1 MGLGIEATVKSRLYK
16 STSLIPRATAFSTNS
31 TNSESPL
38 IMSAAVPIIVDTHA
52 VTNPRP
58 IDQPNPSIKDDI
70 EDKGEL
76 SYPDINESVETLDAK
91 WYEPPD
97 SYESKHRWDP
107 EAKWTTQ
114 EEARLRR
121 KLDIRVA
128 AFACICFA
136 ALQLDRGNISNA
148 LSDGMLADIGV
159 TTAAY
164 NTGMTLFYCCFLFAE
179 LPSQLISKK
188 LGSDVWIPIQ
198 MMTWSVVAIC
208 QMAIKGKTSFY
219 ATRALLGLLEGGFIA
234 DTVLYLSYYYT
245 AAELTIRL
253 SWFWVSLTTTTIIG
267 SLLAA
272 GILQMRGV
280 HGLAGWRWLFA
291 IEGALTF
298 LIGFWAWWYLPASPT
313 ETKKWWRPSG
323 WFTEREET
331 IIVNKVLRDDPT
343 KSSMHN
349 REGLSPTD
357 LWRSIS
363 DFDMWPL
370 YVIGLIA
377 FIAPSTVQ
385 AYFTLTL
392 RALNF
397 STFQTNLLTIP
408 SNVMFI
414 FMNLGV
420 SFLSKRLN
428 ERLIVTTVQP
438 IWHLIFLIVIIAL
451 PDDVNRWAKW
461 VVTSLF
467 MAYPYCH
474 PILVSMNSMNAGSVR
489 TRTVASS
496 VYNMFV
502 QAASLIASNIYQPS
516 DAPYYHKGNRVLIAL
531 SVVSIIMCW
540 SAKAWYIWRN
550 KQRAKIWDSWT
561 ITQKEEYLATTK
573 DTGNKRLDFRFLH

>member
-1 MGLGIEATVKSRLYK
+1 
-16 STSLIPRATAFSTNS
+16 
-31 TNSESPL
+31 
-38 IMSAAVPIIVDTHA
+38 MSAGVPIVVDTHA

-58 IDQPNPSIKDDI
+58 VDQPGSLVKDDI

-107 EAKWTTQ
+107 GAKWTPQ
-114 EEARLRR
+114 EETRLRR

-128 AFACICFA
+128 AFACLCFA

-148 LSDGMLADIGV
+148 LSDGMLADIGL
-159 TTAAY
+159 TTAGY
-164 NTGMTLFYCCFLFAE
+164 NTGMTIFYCCFLFAE
-179 LPSQLISKK
+179 LPSQMISKK

-198 MMTWSVVAIC
+198 MMTWSIVAIC
-208 QMAIKGKTSFY
+208 QVALNGKSSFY

-253 SWFWVSLTTTTIIG
+253 AWFWVSLTTTTIIG

-272 GILQMRGV
+272 GILQMRGL

-291 IEGALTF
+291 IEGAVTF

-313 ETKKWWRPSG
+313 ETKKWWRPKG
-323 WFTEREET
+323 WFTEREEV

-357 LWRSIS
+357 FWRSIS

-370 YVIGLIA
+370 YIIGLTV
-377 FIAPSTVQ
+377 FIVPATVQ

-392 RALNF
+392 KALDF

-408 SNVMFI
+408 SNVLFI

-428 ERLIVTTVQP
+428 ERLIITTVQP

-461 VVTSLF
+461 AVTSLL

-502 QAASLIASNIYQPS
+502 QAASLIASNIYQPA
-516 DAPYYHKGNRVLIAL
+516 DAPYYHKGNRVLIAITVIAL
-531 SVVSIIMCW
+531 VMCW

-573 DTGNKRLDFRFLH
+573 DRGNKRLDFRFLH

>member
-1 MGLGIEATVKSRLYK
+1 
-16 STSLIPRATAFSTNS
+16 
-31 TNSESPL
+31 
-38 IMSAAVPIIVDTHA
+38 MSAAVPIIVDTHA
-52 VTNPRP
+52 VTNPRL

-107 EAKWTTQ
+107 EAKWTTR

-128 AFACICFA
+128 VFACICFA

-179 LPSQLISKK
+179 LPSQMISKK

-208 QMAIKGKTSFY
+208 QMAIKGKSSFY
-219 ATRALLGLLEGGFIA
+219 ATRALLGLLEGGFVA
-234 DTVLYLSYYYT
+234 DT
-245 AAELTIRL
+245 
-253 SWFWVSLTTTTIIG
+253 
-267 SLLAA
+267 
-272 GILQMRGV
+272 MRGV

-363 DFDMWPL
+363 DFDMWPP
-370 YVIGLIA
+370 YIGLIA

-385 AYFTLTL
+385 AYFTLSL

-461 VVTSLF
+461 VVTSLL

-516 DAPYYHKGNRVLIAL
+516 DAPYYHKGSRVLIAL

-561 ITQKEEYLATTK
+561 IAQKEEYLATTK